1 MKRTFKGGA
10 HPHDFKE
17 LSKDKAIVTIDAPD
31 KVIIPLSQ
39 HIGAPCEPLV
49 AVGDHVKMGQKI
61 GDSKAFISSPVHSS
75 VSGTVLEIK
84 PCPNP
89 RGVEVMS
96 VIIENDHQDEPFEDF
111 SFNDRLGELDRDTL
125 ISLIREGG
133 IVGMGGA
140 GFPTSSKIISC
151 AETKIDYV
159 IINAAE
165 CEPYLTNDYR
175 LMMEYPNEIIDGLT
189 AITKI
194 FDSKIYF
201 AVEDNKQDVIDRYQE
216 MVKNRSDIEIVPL
229 KTKYPQGGEKQLV
242 YAVSGRVI
250 PTGKLPSEVGAII
263 MNAGTVY
270 AIYEMIQRR
279 KPLFERIVTV
289 TGDAVFST
297 ANVRVRIGS
306 TFDYVLEKCGGF
318 KEEPA
323 KVIMGGPMMGAA
335 QYRTDIP
342 VVKTTSGILCLTKKS
357 VEKPERTFCIR
368 CGKCI
373 NACPMNLL
381 PVMLSMYAEKKDYE
395 KLEKFDVM
403 SCIEC
408 GTCSFTCPGKKYLVQ
423 NIRDA
428 KAKVGEIRRRRA
440 EEAKAKKEA
449 EEKKAS

>member
-17 LSKDKAIVTIDAPD
+17 LSKDKTIVTLDAPD

-39 HIGAPCEPLV
+39 HIGAPCDPLV
-49 AVGDHVKMGQKI
+49 AVGDYVKMGQKI
-61 GDSKAFISSPVHSS
+61 GDSKAFVSAPIHSS

-89 RGVEVMS
+89 KGVEVMS
-96 VIIENDHQDEPFEDF
+96 VVIENDHKDEPFGDY
-111 SFNDRLGELDRDTL
+111 SFTDTLENLDREKL
-125 ISLIREGG
+125 IELIREAG
-133 IVGMGGA
+133 IVGLGGA
-140 GFPTSSKIISC
+140 GFPTSTKILSC

-175 LMMEYPNEIIDGLT
+175 LMMEYPHEIIDGLT
-189 AITKI
+189 VIRKI

-201 AVEDNKQDVIDRYQE
+201 AVEDNKKDVIARY
-216 MVKNRSDIEIVPL
+216 MDIVKGRSDIEIVPL
-229 KTKYPQGGEKQLV
+229 QTKYPQGGEKQLV
-242 YAVSGRVI
+242 YAVSGRII

-270 AIYEMIQRR
+270 AIYEMIYRR
-279 KPLFERIVTV
+279 KPLYERVITV

-297 ANVRVRIGS
+297 ANYKVRIGS
-306 TFDYVLEKCGGF
+306 TFDYVIEKCGGF

-323 KVIMGGPMMGAA
+323 KIIMGGPMMGMT

-342 VVKTTSGILCLTKKS
+342 VVKTTSGILCLTAKS
-357 VEKPERTFCIR
+357 VDKPNNTFCIR
-368 CGKCI
+368 CGKCVD
-373 NACPMNLL
+373 ACPMNLL
-381 PVMLSMYAEKKDYE
+381 PCVLSMYAEKKDYDM
-395 KLEKFDVM
+395 LEKYNIM

-428 KAKVGEIRRRRA
+428 KAKVGEIRRKKA
-440 EEAKAKKEA
+440 EQEKAHKEA

>member
-1 MKRTFKGGA
+1 
-10 HPHDFKE
+10 
-17 LSKDKAIVTIDAPD
+17 
-31 KVIIPLSQ
+31 
-39 HIGAPCEPLV
+39 
-49 AVGDHVKMGQKI
+49 
-61 GDSKAFISSPVHSS
+61 
-75 VSGTVLEIK
+75 
-84 PCPNP
+84 
-89 RGVEVMS
+89 
-96 VIIENDHQDEPFEDF
+96 
-111 SFNDRLGELDRDTL
+111 
-125 ISLIREGG
+125 
-133 IVGMGGA
+133 
-140 GFPTSSKIISC
+140 
-151 AETKIDYV
+151 
-159 IINAAE
+159 
-165 CEPYLTNDYR
+165 
-175 LMMEYPNEIIDGLT
+175 
-189 AITKI
+189 
-194 FDSKIYF
+194 
-201 AVEDNKQDVIDRYQE
+201 
-216 MVKNRSDIEIVPL
+216 
-229 KTKYPQGGEKQLV
+229 
-242 YAVSGRVI
+242 
-250 PTGKLPSEVGAII
+250 